1 MMLCGEQYSVQVAA
15 FMLQGLESNLYELF
29 VTSESHLFGSGSGFG
44 FGFGFGRVRV
54 GLGLGSASRTKPLR
68 RGIRR

>member
-29 VTSESHLFGSGSGFG
+29 VTSESHL
-44 FGFGFGRVRV
+44 
-54 GLGLGSASRTKPLR
+54 
-68 RGIRR
+68 